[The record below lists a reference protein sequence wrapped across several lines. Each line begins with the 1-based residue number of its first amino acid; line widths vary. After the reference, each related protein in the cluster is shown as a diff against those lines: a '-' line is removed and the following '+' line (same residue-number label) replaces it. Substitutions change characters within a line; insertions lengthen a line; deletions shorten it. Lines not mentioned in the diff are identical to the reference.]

1 MHFDIL
7 VEDESGKKALEI
19 LMPKIIGEHTFK
31 LHFYKGIGHI
41 PKNLK
46 SHTEVSKRV
55 LLNQL
60 PRLLRG
66 FGKTFANYPPN
77 FPAVLIV
84 VCDLDRKCLRTFRQE
99 LYSVLNACN
108 PKPETR
114 FCIAIEEGEAWLL
127 GDISAIKKAYPRAIG
142 NVLNSYQ
149 NDSICD
155 TWEHLADAIYPGG
168 AKALQSQPWYVIGKE
183 KSTWA
188 EKITPFMNINKNK
201 SPSFCYFRDKI
212 QELI

>member
-19 LMPKIIGEHTFK
+19 LMPKIIGKHTFK

-46 SHTEVSKRV
+46 SHTDVSKRV

-84 VCDLDRKCLRTFRQE
+84 VCDLDKKCLKTFLGE
-99 LYSVLNACN
+99 LCTVLNSCN

-114 FCIAIEEGEAWLL
+114 FCLAIEEGEAWLF
-127 GDISAIKKAYPRAIG
+127 GDIPAIKAAYPNAID

-149 NDSICD
+149 NDSICG
-155 TWEHLADAIYPGG
+155 TWERLADAIFAGG
-168 AKALQSQPWYVIGKE
+168 AQALKKKSWRAKGKIKYE
-183 KSTWA
+183 WA
-188 EKITPFMNINKNK
+188 IKITPYMDINNNK

-212 QELI
+212 RELI